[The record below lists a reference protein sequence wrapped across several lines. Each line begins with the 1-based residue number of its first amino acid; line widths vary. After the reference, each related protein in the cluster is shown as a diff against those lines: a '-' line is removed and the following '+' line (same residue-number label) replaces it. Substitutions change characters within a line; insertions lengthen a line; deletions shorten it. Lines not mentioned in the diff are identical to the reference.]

1 MTYGSKQFPCRFQ
14 MLVFAQAIPDYV
26 LQVLTQLLVIYS
38 QQEID
43 DVIRQILWNH
53 RSDCELP
60 HMVSQP
66 SCHSQHPS
74 STQQSLLSSRV
85 IY

>member
-43 DVIRQILWNH
+43 DVIRQDPFIG
-53 RSDCELP
+53 
-60 HMVSQP
+60 MKSQIR
-66 SCHSQHPS
+66 HHFGM
-74 STQQSLLSSRV
+74 QQLDMSW
-85 IY
+85 I

>member
-1 MTYGSKQFPCRFQ
+1 MTYGSKQFPCRYQ

-53 RSDCELP
+53 R
-60 HMVSQP
+60 
-66 SCHSQHPS
+66 
-74 STQQSLLSSRV
+74 
-85 IY
+85 

>member
-1 MTYGSKQFPCRFQ
+1 MTYGSKQFPCRYQ

-43 DVIRQILWNH
+43 DVIRQ
-53 RSDCELP
+53 
-60 HMVSQP
+60 
-66 SCHSQHPS
+66 S
-74 STQQSLLSSRV
+74 SKPKKRGMRNE
-85 IY
+85 